1 MLELK
6 SQPSENDTYLGTV
19 VGKRTRQVTV
29 PRLRLRLMMLGLR
42 VPGLRMLGLRVPGL
56 RMLVL
61 SMLRLRVPGL
71 RILGLRVAV
80 VTLQR
85 VLELGLPKTM
95 INSYSIADG
104 NGTRL
109 EGGGNIGRGGT
120 HEGQKDDATKRTE
133 LCKSMSGSLS

>member
-6 SQPSENDTYLGTV
+6 SQPSENNSYLGTV

-42 VPGLRMLGLRVPGL
+42 VPGLW
-56 RMLVL
+56 MLVL
-61 SMLRLRVPGL
+61 WMLRLMVPGL

-85 VLELGLPKTM
+85 VLELGLPKTVV
-95 INSYSIADG
+95 NSYSIADG

-120 HEGQKDDATKRTE
+120 HEGQKDDATKRSE

>member
-6 SQPSENDTYLGTV
+6 SQPSENNSYLGTV

-42 VPGLRMLGLRVPGL
+42 VPGLW
-56 RMLVL
+56 MLVL
-61 SMLRLRVPGL
+61 WMLRLMVPGL

-85 VLELGLPKTM
+85 VLELGLPKTVV
-95 INSYSIADG
+95 NSYSIADG